1 MRKKLK
7 PELDLESIQSD
18 LIETV
23 CYNYQNGVSVRALAK
38 QMELS
43 LNF

>member
-7 PELDLESIQSD
+7 PGQDLDSVQSD

-23 CYNYQNGVSVRALAK
+23 CYNYKNCQNRWSYL
-38 QMELS
+38 Q
-43 LNF
+43 